1 MRYFPIFMDIKKRPV
16 LVIGG
21 GEVACRKIDM
31 LLQADADIT
40 VVAPS
45 IKSYLMNYVE
55 DEKIHYIKGF
65 YHSGLLTK
73 EYVQVWAT
81 TDNSDLNHQVY
92 RDARD
97 ARILVNVVDDTPHC
111 DFITPSMVNRG
122 RVQVAISSGGASPV
136 LIRIIREQ
144 IETQLSTKIAMLA
157 DFGADKRNVIK
168 QHFLTVDERRKFW
181 ETFLR
186 APEIEKL
193 TTRNEL
199 EHLFSQHLSKNSETT
214 ADRHWIEYHQETE
227 MLTLKSLRLMQQAE
241 WVICFEDCPSEFVE
255 LCRRDAERLF
265 VSSEQEI
272 VEYLAQA
279 EREKT
284 RVTILIK
291 KGHLVCNET
300 LQRYLSSD
308 IYVPT
313 L

>member
-1 MRYFPIFMDIKKRPV
+1 MRYFPIFMDIQKRPV

-55 DEKIHYIKGF
+55 EGKIHYIKGF
-65 YHSGLLTK
+65 YHSELLTK

-92 RDARD
+92 RDAHE

-122 RVQVAISSGGASPV
+122 RVQVAISSGGSSPV

-144 IETQLSTKIAMLA
+144 IETQLSTKVAMLA

-199 EHLFSQHLSKNSETT
+199 EHLFSQHLSKNIETM
-214 ADRHWIEYHQETE
+214 AERNWIEYHQETE

-272 VEYLAQA
+272 VEYLAKA
-279 EREKT
+279 EQEKV
-284 RVTILIK
+284 RVTILMK
-291 KGHLVCNET
+291 KGHLVRNDT

>member
-1 MRYFPIFMDIKKRPV
+1 
-16 LVIGG
+16 
-21 GEVACRKIDM
+21 
-31 LLQADADIT
+31 
-40 VVAPS
+40 
-45 IKSYLMNYVE
+45 
-55 DEKIHYIKGF
+55 
-65 YHSGLLTK
+65 
-73 EYVQVWAT
+73 
-81 TDNSDLNHQVY
+81 
-92 RDARD
+92 
-97 ARILVNVVDDTPHC
+97 
-111 DFITPSMVNRG
+111 MVNRG

-144 IETQLSTKIAMLA
+144 IETQLSTKVAMLA

-186 APEIEKL
+186 APEIERL

-279 EREKT
+279 EREKI